1 MAYFHDYSFED
12 RNVTFRNQDVLASGN
27 FCVAYTIEDAQDDC
41 GYPGGIEFQ
50 NFDTL
55 SVVVTFEN
63 DDMVKVTDEAELADL
78 LAQLLAQIDLGYIS
92 DEIEESL

>member
-12 RNVTFRNQDVLASGN
+12 RDVNFRNQVVTASGN

-63 DDMVKVTDEAELADL
+63 DDMVKVTDAEELADL

-92 DEIEESL
+92 DEIEESF